1 MSASLMTL
9 PALLLAGIVFV
20 VLFVILGVTLWVS
33 LVATADTFL
42 LWALVGGAAGGGS
55 RTTAA
60 HRS

>member
-1 MSASLMTL
+1 MLTL

-33 LVATADTFL
+33 IVAAAGAFA
-42 LWALVGGAAGGGS
+42 LWALVGGAGS
-55 RTTAA
+55 ASRPPTA